1 MKRKIF
7 FLSLIILIIFINI
20 TLLVFADD
28 ITATD
33 DITTTF
39 VIENPLGSSTSDI
52 YSLTDKFT
60 NILIHLATVITPI
73 IIVYAGFLYITAMGN
88 EKKVE
93 TAQKI
98 LVWALLGFALVLIAT
113 GIPNL
118 IKEFLIGSKTS
129 DSINNNYTET
139 CLNSGGNCCGPLET
153 CDGQILGPCDNDGTC
168 CNGVCIAQ

>member
-7 FLSLIILIIFINI
+7 FLSLITLIIFINI
-20 TLLVFADD
+20 ALLVFADD
-28 ITATD
+28 IS
-33 DITTTF
+33 TTF
-39 VIENPLGSSTSDI
+39 EIKNPLGKTSDI
-52 YSLTDKFT
+52 YSLIDKFT
-60 NILIHLATVITPI
+60 NILIHLAIVITPI

-98 LVWALLGFALVLIAT
+98 LVWALLGFALVLIAK

-129 DSINNNYTET
+129 DSINNSYTET

-153 CDGQILGPCDNDGTC
+153 CDGQILGPCDNSGTC